1 MTDPSHEPTSR
12 PDPRTGHGATILVVE
27 DDPRVVELLHI
38 ALGAHGFRVISALN
52 GDDGWRMLTDDPPDL
67 AIFDVRLPRR
77 SGLDLVE
84 SVRREPSL
92 AQLPVILVSALA
104 ETESR
109 LAGLAR
115 GADDYMAKPFSPKEL
130 VARVRRMLAR
140 AEDSRALLRRNHEL
154 AAEVE
159 RSRSDLK
166 RLNHDLRREFWVK
179 DAFLAL
185 SQELANARRV
195 EEVASIV
202 LMSLASHL
210 GVGSGVVLAP
220 GEGGTL
226 VAVDTRGLSDDTLRR
241 LTLAGDG
248 ELARLVSGLA
258 RPVRRSELERFHELE
273 NERRPFIAAGAALLV
288 PLVTRGRL
296 VGAIVLPEKRSGGEF
311 EADELELAEALAAA
325 GATALDNTRLYRQAE
340 ETYLRALHA
349 LLPAI
354 EGLDPR
360 TGGRA
365 RGMAEVAASL
375 ARELGLD
382 PAAVDAVRVGALAR
396 VLAAHDGAGV
406 TATPPTPPTTTPRPE
421 AIGRGALEGE
431 ILSVVESYFA
441 YLEGIGP
448 GRPAPDDV
456 RRWFE
461 QAPATG
467 RGFDRQVTEALD
479 ELLRRGDPTVSAA
492 A

>member
-1 MTDPSHEPTSR
+1 MTPGEMSDHSSDPIP
-12 PDPRTGHGATILVVE
+12 PRFDVRSGHGATILVVE

-52 GDDGWRMLTDDPPDL
+52 GDDGWRMLTDDAPDL
-67 AIFDVRLPRR
+67 AILDVRLPRR

-84 SVRREPSL
+84 SVRREPTL
-92 AQLPVILVSALA
+92 AHLPIILVSALA

-115 GADDYMAKPFSPKEL
+115 GADDYLAKPFSPKEL
-130 VARVRRMLAR
+130 VARVRRMLVR
-140 AEDSRALLRRNHEL
+140 SEETRALLRRNHEL
-154 AAEVE
+154 LAEVE
-159 RSRSDLK
+159 RSRGDLK

-185 SQELANARRV
+185 SQELSNARRV
-195 EEVASIV
+195 EDVASI
-202 LMSLASHL
+202 LLLSLSSHL
-210 GVGSGVVLAP
+210 GVSTGVVLVP
-220 GEGGTL
+220 STGGQL
-226 VAVDTRGLSDDTLRR
+226 RAVDARGLSDEALRG
-241 LTLAGDG
+241 LVLAEDG
-248 ELARLVSGLA
+248 ELARLVAGLA
-258 RPVRRSELERFHELE
+258 RPVRRAELERFRELE
-273 NERRPFIAAGAALLV
+273 AERRPLIAAGVALLV

-296 VGAIVLPEKRSGGEF
+296 VGAVILPEKRAGGEF
-311 EADELELAEALAAA
+311 EPGELELAEALAAA

-340 ETYLRALHA
+340 ETYLRALSA

-382 PAAVDAVRVGALAR
+382 PAAVDAVRVGALAS
-396 VLAAHDGAGV
+396 VLAARGDV
-406 TATPPTPPTTTPRPE
+406 DATRPE
-421 AIGRGALEGE
+421 VFGRGALEGE

-441 YLEGIGP
+441 YLEGVAP

-461 QAPATG
+461 QAPTG

-479 ELLRRGDPTVSAA
+479 ELLRRGDPTIGIAA

>member
-1 MTDPSHEPTSR
+1 MTEPSHETTSR

-38 ALGAHGFRVISALN
+38 ALGAHGFRVLSALN

-84 SVRREPSL
+84 SVRREPAL

-115 GADDYMAKPFSPKEL
+115 GADDYLAKPFSPKEL

-140 AEDSRALLRRNHEL
+140 AEESRALLRRNHEL
-154 AAEVE
+154 IAEVE
-159 RSRSDLK
+159 RSRSDLR
-166 RLNHDLRREFWVK
+166 RLNLDLRREFWVK

-185 SQELANARRV
+185 SQELASARRV
-195 EEVASIV
+195 EDVASIV
-202 LMSLASHL
+202 LLSLSSHL
-210 GVGSGVVLAP
+210 GVASGVVLAP
-220 GEGGTL
+220 GADGHLE
-226 VAVDTRGLSDDTLRR
+226 AIDTRGLSDDRLRR

-248 ELARLVSGLA
+248 ELSRLVAGLA

-273 NERRPFIAAGAALLV
+273 HERRPLIAAGAALIV

-296 VGAIVLPEKRSGGEF
+296 VGAIVLPEKRTGGEF

-382 PAAVDAVRVGALAR
+382 SAAVDAVRVGALAR
-396 VLAAHDGAGV
+396 VLSMSPEGPAG
-406 TATPPTPPTTTPRPE
+406 TNAPPPDL
-421 AIGRGALEGE
+421 GRGALGGE

-441 YLEGIGP
+441 YLEGNGP

-461 QAPATG
+461 QAPAGG

>member
-1 MTDPSHEPTSR
+1 LSEAIQPTL
-12 PDPRTGHGATILVVE
+12 PRGGHGATILVVE
-27 DDPRVVELLHI
+27 DDPRIVELLHI
-38 ALGAHGFRVISALN
+38 ALGAHGFRVVSALN
-52 GDDGWRMLTDDPPDL
+52 GDDGWRMLVDDPPDL

-92 AQLPVILVSALA
+92 LHLPVILVSALA

-115 GADDYMAKPFSPKEL
+115 GADDYLAKPFSPKEL

-140 AEDSRALLRRNHEL
+140 AEDTKSLVRRNHEL
-154 AAEVE
+154 LAEVE
-159 RSRSDLK
+159 RSRGDLK

-185 SQELANARRV
+185 SQELSNARRV
-195 EEVASIV
+195 EEVAGV
-202 LMSLASHL
+202 LLRSLASHL
-210 GVGSGVVLAP
+210 GVSTGAVLVAGP
-220 GEGGTL
+220 EGGPLTS
-226 VAVDTRGLSDDTLRR
+226 VESRGWSDDR
-241 LTLAGDG
+241 LHRLVLSGDG
-248 ELARLVSGLA
+248 ELARLVAGLA
-258 RPVRRSELERFHELE
+258 RPVRRAELERFRELE
-273 NERRPFIAAGAALLV
+273 TERRPLVAAGVALLV

-296 VGAIVLPEKRSGGEF
+296 VGAVVLPEKRAGGEF
-311 EADELELAEALAAA
+311 EAGELEVAEALAAA

-340 ETYLRALHA
+340 EAYLRALHA
-349 LLPAI
+349 LLPAVD
-354 EGLDPR
+354 GLDPR
-360 TGGRA
+360 RGGRA

-382 PAAVDAVRVGALAR
+382 PAAIGAVRVGALASA
-396 VLAAHDGAGV
+396 LGTSCGDAAEAASGAPAAGPG
-406 TATPPTPPTTTPRPE
+406 T
-421 AIGRGALEGE
+421 LETE

-441 YLEGIGP
+441 YLEGAGP
-448 GRPAPDDV
+448 GMPAPDDV

-461 QAPATG
+461 QAPAGTG

-479 ELLRRGDPTVSAA
+479 ELLRRGDPTIGLAA
-492 A
+492 